1 MVGSTDLI
9 VLFSYIN
16 EFKC

>member
-9 VLFSYIN
+9 VLFLYIN
-16 EFKC
+16 ELKC